1 MKKVFLV
8 VICAVCM
15 LLSGCNTEKPTI
27 EEYTNKDIQ
36 RVNIYHEEDGS
47 YRSVWIYL
55 DECKRTVT
63 IYSDTKQVVE
73 DEYAYGDELEEFIR
87 ENIFSKNTSVGGG
100 AAGND
105 NDEQK
110 VLWQLKVV
118 FSDGESESW
127 YDFDE
132 YPEYWDDLMLL
143 IEK

>member
-1 MKKVFLV
+1 MRKIFLV
-8 VICAVCM
+8 MICAVCM
-15 LLSGCNTEKPTI
+15 LLSGCNTEKPTL
-27 EEYTNKDIQ
+27 EEYANKDIQ
-36 RVNIYHEEDGS
+36 RVKIYYEEDGC
-47 YRSVWIYL
+47 YRSVWINL
-55 DECKRTVT
+55 DEGKRTVT
-63 IYSDTKQVVE
+63 IYSDTKQVNE
-73 DEYAYGDELEEFIR
+73 DEYVHGDELEKFIR
-87 ENIFSKNTSVGGG
+87 ENIFGKNTSVGGG

-110 VLWQLKVV
+110 VLWQFKVI

>member
-1 MKKVFLV
+1 MKKVLLT

-15 LLSGCNTEKPTI
+15 LLSGCNTEKATL
-27 EEYTNKDIQ
+27 EEYMNKDIQ
-36 RVNIYHEEDGS
+36 RVNIYYEEGGCN
-47 YRSVWIYL
+47 RSVWIYL
-55 DECKRTVT
+55 EEEKRTVT

-73 DEYAYGDELEEFIR
+73 DEYANGEELEKFIK
-87 ENIFSKNTSVGGG
+87 ENILSKNVSVEGGT
-100 AAGND
+100 AGND

-118 FSDGESESW
+118 FSDGESETW
-127 YDFDE
+127 YDFDK